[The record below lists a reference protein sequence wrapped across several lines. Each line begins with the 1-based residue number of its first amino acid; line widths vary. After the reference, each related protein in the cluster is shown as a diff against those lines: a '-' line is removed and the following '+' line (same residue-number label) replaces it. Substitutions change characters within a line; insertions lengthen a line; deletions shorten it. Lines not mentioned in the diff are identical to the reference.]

1 MHLFLVFLKHDEMR
15 TKPQHKINI
24 ILYIAV
30 YSSPVYLNCESCK
43 AAVIHNKVETNG
55 SVMRLSRVTVDPPPA
70 LQSTRRHTAI
80 RVLIKTHFTA
90 FNSLV
95 FVLVSARF

>member
-43 AAVIHNKVETNG
+43 AAVKKKNMQLEM
-55 SVMRLSRVTVDPPPA
+55 SV
-70 LQSTRRHTAI
+70 QS
-80 RVLIKTHFTA
+80 
-90 FNSLV
+90 SL
-95 FVLVSARF
+95 